1 MERYCVLLHIKSH
14 LSKTFFKTKSLGMS
28 AKLRFQN
35 ENIKNIAYSIAI
47 TKRLIGDRQKDFVPD

>member
-1 MERYCVLLHIKSH
+1 
-14 LSKTFFKTKSLGMS
+14 MS